1 MGEADLQSQIQA
13 DKMLQQQLRQESFE
27 SGRGLK
33 RSNSDFEPSQVK
45 T

>member
-1 MGEADLQSQIQA
+1 MGEADLQSQIEA
-13 DKMLQQQLRQESFE
+13 DRKLQQQLRETGFE

-33 RSNSDFEPSQVK
+33 RSNSDLEPNQIK